1 MEEWRCKCKLLVS
14 LKFRLLYSGKE
25 PLLLNKQV
33 AGGIGIGVD
42 VLDMKKFLVSWGLY
56 QHISIIQPVV

>member
-1 MEEWRCKCKLLVS
+1 MEEWRCKCKLLVK
-14 LKFRLLYSGKE
+14 LTFRPLYTEKE

-33 AGGIGIGVD
+33 AGGIGIGLD
-42 VLDMKKFLVSWGLY
+42 VLDMNKFLVSWGLY